1 MLSSA
6 SFAAWMVSGR
16 NWLSSMIGQKNE
28 FLKAV
33 YRLYE
38 HSGFSLAGA
47 VAYSFI
53 ISIFPFCIFLAGLA
67 GLVGTPEL
75 AQQAVNNLF
84 EILPKDVA
92 SALAPQ
98 VVSIMSTTRIDLLT
112 VGGGIA
118 LFFATSAIET
128 LRAALNGAYREY
140 ETLIY
145 PLVLLRSMLFV
156 FISAASM
163 LILSWAIIV
172 GPGISAHIEPSWL
185 KKLLDST
192 WLAIGIRYL
201 IACAVIGTQL
211 LALHLFLAAGD
222 RSVRD
227 VLPGVML
234 STILW
239 LTLAGLYSYY
249 LEFSDY
255 SRFYAG
261 LSQLMVAMIFFQ
273 VTAVII
279 ILGAELNRGLIE
291 LKRMRNDSER
301 GDVKEQLISSRRSM

>member
-1 MLSSA
+1 MTEQRSE
-6 SFAAWMVSGR
+6 V
-16 NWLSSMIGQKNE
+16 
-28 FLKAV
+28 LKAI

-53 ISIFPFCIFLAGLA
+53 ISLFPFCIFLAGLA
-67 GLVGTPEL
+67 GLIGTPEL
-75 AQQAVNNLF
+75 AKDAVTHLF
-84 EILPKDVA
+84 DILPRDVA
-92 SALAPQ
+92 SVLAPQ
-98 VVSIMSTTRIDLLT
+98 VVSIMSNTRIDLLT

-128 LRAALNGAYREY
+128 MRAALNSAYREH
-140 ETLIY
+140 ETLMY
-145 PLVLLRSMLFV
+145 PLVLMRSMLIV
-156 FISAASM
+156 LISALSM
-163 LILSWAIIV
+163 LVLTWAIIV
-172 GPGISAHIEPSWL
+172 GPGIAAKFEPSWL
-185 KKLLDST
+185 KSLLDST
-192 WLAIGIRYL
+192 WMAFGFRYL
-201 IACAVIGTQL
+201 LAGAVIGTQL
-211 LALHLFLAAGD
+211 LALHLWLAAGH

-227 VLPGVML
+227 VLPGVAL
-234 STILW
+234 STFLW
-239 LTLAGLYSYY
+239 VAVAGLYSYY

-291 LKRMRNDSER
+291 LKKLRSDADRREAKDH
-301 GDVKEQLISSRRSM
+301 LIHSRRSV

>member
-1 MLSSA
+1 MSEERSQ
-6 SFAAWMVSGR
+6 V
-16 NWLSSMIGQKNE
+16 
-28 FLKAV
+28 LKAI

-67 GLVGTPEL
+67 GLIGTPEL
-75 AQQAVNNLF
+75 AQSAVSHLF
-84 EILPKDVA
+84 DILPKDVA
-92 SALAPQ
+92 SVLAPQ
-98 VVSIMSTTRIDLLT
+98 VVSIMSNTRIDLLT

-128 LRAALNGAYREY
+128 LRAALNGAYREH
-140 ETLIY
+140 ETLMY

-156 FISAASM
+156 LISALSM
-163 LILSWAIIV
+163 LVLTWAIIV
-172 GPGISAHIEPSWL
+172 GPGIAARFEPSWL
-185 KKLLDST
+185 KNVLDST
-192 WLAIGIRYL
+192 WMAFSLRYL
-201 IACAVIGTQL
+201 IAGGVIGTQL
-211 LALHLFLAAGD
+211 LALHLWLAAGE
-222 RSVRD
+222 RSLRD
-227 VLPGVML
+227 VLPGVAL
-234 STILW
+234 STFLW
-239 LTLAGLYSYY
+239 VMVAGLYSYY

-261 LSQLMVAMIFFQ
+261 LSQLMVALIFFQ

-291 LKRMRNDSER
+291 LKKYRMENER
-301 GDVKEQLISSRRSM
+301 REVKDQLVHSRRTV

>member
-1 MLSSA
+1 
-6 SFAAWMVSGR
+6 MVSGR

-163 LILSWAIIV
+163 LILSWVIIV

-227 VLPGVML
+227 VLPGVTL